1 MSTPKSV
8 ADATQDFIDAREA
21 LYAAL
26 RAEDAAGVGRNEI
39 ARRAAP
45 ALSRATI
52 LSILGASALQ
62 SKVEH
67 VLMAAGYCLGQA
79 VTVSEGPG
87 HSVVL
92 AYAGSDRDTAEALE
106 QALLAAGYGL
116 RPRLDAPERDADD
129 HLLAGERMRV
139 VPHS

>member
-8 ADATQDFIDAREA
+8 ADATQDFLDAREA

-26 RAEDAAGVGRNEI
+26 RAEDAAGTGRNEI

-45 ALSRATI
+45 ALSRATV
-52 LSILGASALQ
+52 LSILGASTLQ
-62 SKVEH
+62 SKIEH
-67 VLMAAGYCLGQA
+67 VLAAAGFSPGQA

-87 HSVVL
+87 RSVVL
-92 AYAGSDRDTAEALE
+92 AYAGSDPDTAEGLE

-116 RPRLDAPERDADD
+116 RPRLDAPPRDTED

-139 VPHS
+139 VPLS

>member
-1 MSTPKSV
+1 MSTPKPV
-8 ADATQDFIDAREA
+8 AEATQHFLDARDT

-45 ALSRATI
+45 ALSRATV
-52 LSILGASALQ
+52 LSILGASTLQ
-62 SKVEH
+62 VKVEH
-67 VLMAAGYCLGQA
+67 VLAAAGFSLGQDI
-79 VTVSEGPG
+79 TVSEGPG

-92 AYAGSDRDTAEALE
+92 AYSGDDRDTAERLE
-106 QALLAAGYGL
+106 QALKTAGYGL
-116 RPRLDAPERDADD
+116 HPRWDAPNRDTDD

-139 VPHS
+139 QPL